1 MFSKKT
7 IKDINLDNKRV
18 LLSVDYNVPGDS
30 KGAVTSDLR
39 IKASLPTIKYLLDHK
54 CSITIISHRGRPE
67 GKVNLEFSLKAV
79 TPILSKLL
87 DREVRF
93 IDDCTGEEAQI
104 AKQQLKPGEI
114 LLLENT
120 RFYPGE
126 ESDDQSFA
134 KQLADNEDVFVQ
146 EAFGNA
152 HRKHASMD
160 AITHFLPSVAGLL
173 FEHEVDTITS
183 VMTKPDRP
191 LMAII
196 GGAKIADKIEILNK
210 FIEIADF
217 IAIGGA
223 MANVFLKAEGIDI
236 AKSMVELDDLP
247 LAKQILAKAKKRAE
261 KDNFIFYL
269 PQDCVVA
276 SKIDKTA
283 PTRIVDWSTNV
294 VADIEAY
301 PARPTRSSRELKDSE
316 MILDIGPFSGAF
328 IAGAMQLVSTVVW
341 NGTMGVT
348 ETPSLQGPIGP
359 FAHGSELVIEA
370 MLGQFGHKPFSVVG
384 GGDTAGYLEKRNLSD
399 AFNHV
404 STGGGA
410 SLELMAGRS
419 LPGLS
424 ALMDKNQ
431 GVQ

>member
-1 MFSKKT
+1 
-7 IKDINLDNKRV
+7 
-18 LLSVDYNVPGDS
+18 
-30 KGAVTSDLR
+30 
-39 IKASLPTIKYLLDHK
+39 
-54 CSITIISHRGRPE
+54 
-67 GKVNLEFSLKAV
+67 
-79 TPILSKLL
+79 
-87 DREVRF
+87 
-93 IDDCTGEEAQI
+93 
-104 AKQQLKPGEI
+104 
-114 LLLENT
+114 
-120 RFYPGE
+120 
-126 ESDDQSFA
+126 
-134 KQLADNEDVFVQ
+134 
-146 EAFGNA
+146 
-152 HRKHASMD
+152 
-160 AITHFLPSVAGLL
+160 
-173 FEHEVDTITS
+173 
-183 VMTKPDRP
+183 
-191 LMAII
+191 MAII

-223 MANVFLKAEGIDI
+223 MANIFLKAEGIDI
-236 AKSMVELDDLP
+236 AKSMVELDDIP

-261 KDNFIFYL
+261 KDDFIFYL
-269 PQDCVVA
+269 PQDCVAA
-276 SKIDKTA
+276 SKIDKTT

-359 FAHGSELVIEA
+359 FAHGSELIIEA

-384 GGDTAGYLEKRNLSD
+384 GGDTAGYLEQRNLSD

>member
-7 IKDINLDNKRV
+7 IKDINLDNKRI
-18 LLSVDYNVPGDS
+18 LLSVDYNVPGDN
-30 KGAVTSDLR
+30 KGGVTSDLR
-39 IKASLPTIKYLLDHK
+39 IKASLPTINYLLDHK

-67 GKVNLEFSLKAV
+67 GKPNPEFSLKAIS
-79 TPILSKLL
+79 PILSKLVN
-87 DREVRF
+87 RPVRF
-93 IDDCTGEEAQI
+93 IDDCIGEDAQI
-104 AKQQLKPGEI
+104 AKQQLKTGEI

-120 RFYPGE
+120 RFHPE
-126 ESDDQSFA
+126 EEADDKDFA
-134 KQLADNEDVFVQ
+134 KELADNEDFFVQ

-160 AITHFLPSVAGLL
+160 AVTHFLPSVAGLL

-223 MANVFLKAEGIDI
+223 MANIFLKAEGIDV

-247 LAKQILAKAKKRAE
+247 LAKQILAKAKAKAE
-261 KDNFIFYL
+261 KGDFIFYL
-269 PQDCVVA
+269 PQDSVVA
-276 SKIDKTA
+276 SKVDKTA

-294 VADIEAY
+294 VADIESY
-301 PARPTRSSRELKDSE
+301 PARPPHTSQQLKDNE
-316 MILDIGPFSGAF
+316 KILDIGPFSGAF
-328 IAGAMQLVSTVVW
+328 IAGAMQLSSTVVW

-359 FAHGSELVIEA
+359 YAHGSELIIEA

-384 GGDTAGYLEKRNLSD
+384 GGDTTGYLEERKLSD

-410 SLELMAGRS
+410 SLELMAGRT

-424 ALMDKNQ
+424 ALLDKSA